1 MEFSNATAMCLKY
14 PYVQYICKLERLRAA
29 MLLSEKQKMSLRWDE
44 KVTGEKNLELY
55 QELTTK
61 HLHAIYADHPKCIGT
76 CLENGESSFKLLGI
90 EQQVMLLC
98 DIVEY
103 TSFQLPECIK
113 KKRIYCICKNG
124 GNVYELADSGNIQY
138 GKAGLSD
145 GLFGDS

>member
-1 MEFSNATAMCLKY
+1 MCLKY

-103 TSFQLPECIK
+103 TSFQKEHFRCRQSAAK
-113 KKRIYCICKNG
+113 KK
-124 GNVYELADSGNIQY
+124 
-138 GKAGLSD
+138 
-145 GLFGDS
+145 